1 MNTKTQFKMSNM
13 LTPIAPQTTNHKVY
27 VGAPGIGKPF
37 SIHPTDQTDPDSR
50 VNLYFNKGIKRMFIL
65 NASTYPDIEHLYRKR
80 LFGLTSSVLYRGIYL
95 DGDEFLLPVHDYAA
109 NTPLSLNQVVVV
121 GQSGEWLVREN
132 DQYDLF
138 SSKKKP
144 NWSDHSFEELFEM
157 AFDGF
162 VIDDEDH
169 PLVEKFRFV

>member
-1 MNTKTQFKMSNM
+1 M
-13 LTPIAPQTTNHKVY
+13 LMKIDYPIALWRRNRC
-27 VGAPGIGKPF
+27 G
-37 SIHPTDQTDPDSR
+37 DPMSA
-50 VNLYFNKGIKRMFIL
+50 V
-65 NASTYPDIEHLYRKR
+65 
-80 LFGLTSSVLYRGIYL
+80 
-95 DGDEFLLPVHDYAA
+95 PV
-109 NTPLSLNQVVVV
+109 NQVVVV

-169 PLVEKFRFV
+169 PLVEKFKFI